1 MTDPH
6 PPEEVR
12 AAVRAYVERREAI
25 DRGEAAWASLAD
37 FYTDDA
43 VFVDAAWGRVE
54 GRAAIA
60 GLMVEAMAGLDGFT
74 YPIDVVAIEG
84 DDVLITWRQVVDG
97 LQLRGRPFQH
107 TGVSILRYAGDG
119 CFSFEEDL
127 MNVALVGTDLLE
139 AGWEPGP
146 AFTMPPPDVAR

>member
-1 MTDPH
+1 MTAAH
-6 PPEEVR
+6 PSEEVD
-12 AAVRAYVERREAI
+12 AAVARYIERREAI
-25 DRGEAAWASLAD
+25 DRGEASWVSLAD
-37 FYTDDA
+37 FYTEDA

-60 GLMVEAMAGLDGFT
+60 ELMVEAMAGLEGFT

-84 DDVLITWRQVVDG
+84 DHVLIAWRQVVDG
-97 LQLRGRPFQH
+97 LQLRGGPFQH
-107 TGVSILRYAGDG
+107 TGVSIMRYGGDG

-127 MNVALVGTDLLE
+127 MNVALVGTDLVD

-146 AFTMPPPDVAR
+146 GFTMPPPDVAR